1 MFLETRFYGYM
12 TQITKNR
19 FDLTNHYFSWKSLGF
34 SKSKKSQN
42 FALRIKFSN
51 KQNIVEKH
59 IEFNMKYNIGKW

>member
-1 MFLETRFYGYM
+1 MFLETKFYGYM

-19 FDLTNHYFSWKSLGF
+19 FDLTNNYLSWKSLGF

-59 IEFNMKYNIGKW
+59 IEFNMKYNMGKW